1 MQANNLT
8 ANSSTTRFAGPLLDK
23 YVAPK
28 LSELTTCNVPVIEE
42 PPNYLGSFVL
52 NSIFTMTYPDPL
64 GRIILIF
71 GRRVIYAS
79 KYSCMTLPTA
89 SLSAVGSIV

>member
-1 MQANNLT
+1 MATDNLT

-23 YVAPK
+23 YGAPK

-71 GRRVIYAS
+71 GRRVIDAIGVS
-79 KYSCMTLPTA
+79 
-89 SLSAVGSIV
+89 SL